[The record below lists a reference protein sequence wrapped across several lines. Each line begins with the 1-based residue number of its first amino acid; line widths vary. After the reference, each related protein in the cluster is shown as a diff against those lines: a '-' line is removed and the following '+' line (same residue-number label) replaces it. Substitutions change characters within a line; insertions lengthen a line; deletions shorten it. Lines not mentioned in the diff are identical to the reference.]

1 MKNQPV
7 EAPDASPDADR
18 THPGTV
24 PLKPLLAI
32 VLVLSL
38 GVFLYTSVF
47 TTVQVHAV
55 TQPDA
60 LLAVAGSSVELRI
73 EAVNRL
79 GWRVPFAAPRLR
91 CEVLEGA
98 ELVTLRSATDSTMVI
113 VESNGIPGSVEL
125 RVFTPASL
133 FPLSV
138 RVPVLVPLA

>member
-7 EAPDASPDADR
+7 EAPEASSDADQ

-47 TTVQVHAV
+47 TTVQVQVH

-60 LLAVAGSSVELRI
+60 LLAISGSTVELRV
-73 EAVNRL
+73 EAMNRL
-79 GWRVPFAAPRLR
+79 GWRVPFASPPFR
-91 CEVLEGA
+91 CEVIEGGN
-98 ELVTLRSATDSTMVI
+98 LVTLRMNSDATSMT
-113 VESNGIPGSVEL
+113 VESNGTPGSVEL
-125 RVFTPASL
+125 RVISPASA
-133 FPLSV
+133 FPLSI
-138 RVPVLVPLA
+138 RIPILVPMA